1 VTDPCLAS
9 LNFDMNNPAH
19 TAKFHSSSVV
29 TYRSIRN
36 LTGREKKHLLEAIL
50 QIKGLMPLLMKP
62 RNEQSWT
69 RADKQE
75 LRTQLRCLS
84 SVSPYWI
91 VLALPGSFLMLPALA
106 EWLDRRRDRRLRPY
120 WSSKA
125 RSNTGP
131 TKSILDRSFIYTP
144 SSNTDLRKTFA
155 KLRREQRLNRKRT
168 AGRSE

>member
-1 VTDPCLAS
+1 
-9 LNFDMNNPAH
+9 MNNPAH

-69 RADKQE
+69 RADRQE
-75 LRTQLRCLS
+75 LRTQLRSLS

-106 EWLDRRRDRRLRPY
+106 EWLNRAEIVACGRIGPLRRVRIGDNEINSRP
-120 WSSKA
+120 
-125 RSNTGP
+125 
-131 TKSILDRSFIYTP
+131 FIYIHA

-155 KLRREQRLNRKRT
+155 KLRREQRLNRKRP
-168 AGRSE
+168 AGQSE